1 MRGTKGMGTPAGRV
15 TQISTAPASAA
26 RPRRHRR
33 LSAPC
38 ARRCAVSTD
47 RRYRGRVRRAAA
59 EGQRGARA
67 HVGRPANAGGGRFI
81 ADPAGSGLELL
92 VLSLASCPDTF
103 AAAAKR
109 VPKRARVVRSE
120 VRRLIVDPWRPAYAS
135 G

>member
-1 MRGTKGMGTPAGRV
+1 
-15 TQISTAPASAA
+15 
-26 RPRRHRR
+26 
-33 LSAPC
+33 
-38 ARRCAVSTD
+38 
-47 RRYRGRVRRAAA
+47 
-59 EGQRGARA
+59 
-67 HVGRPANAGGGRFI
+67 VGRPANAGGGRFI